1 MYCCKPT
8 FIHDDFI
15 SRLLVEINSFVMT
28 FFHNQDVDYLDN
40 KISEAFNDWF
50 IAINIHDNE
59 ALPNLTKFSGMRI
72 NVGLQYT
79 GTNIYL
85 IKASM

>member
-28 FFHNQDVDYLDN
+28 FYHDQDVDYLDN

-59 ALPNLTKFSGMRI
+59 ALLNLTKFSGMRI

>member
-1 MYCCKPT
+1 
-8 FIHDDFI
+8 
-15 SRLLVEINSFVMT
+15 MT
-28 FFHNQDVDYLDN
+28 FFHDQDVDYLDN